1 MHTMIPPPVLTLTL
15 HWHPTGIQRASKQAP
30 GWTHRHPLRG
40 LPPPKLKRNPRHVF
54 CRVKEDSINSADQ
67 DTSTIEGKDE
77 EEEDSFPGS
86 EILDS
91 LIEKQRKNLE
101 KAREAE
107 AEFKE
112 VVRAAELSGYTP
124 KAYLAFLRWLQGLNS
139 SSLESE
145 IASLAKLESQRVN
158 LKSKWRQLETLAPSP
173 EKPVGG
179 SNPVE
184 EPVLEAKE
192 EQAIIA
198 TALVISSFIFPFSF
212 SYVASLFGIDLSML
226 MKDGEFP
233 SAEAIATWAAW
244 SLPYVGGT
252 VIAGAI
258 APRWIGNKGTLRLI
272 DDDKFQSELPLITL
286 ASVSMACGYSQ
297 AVVHQGVWYLCLL
310 NFLAG
315 GSNVSVGDPMYSEE
329 LLMQQSLGSLVAVP
343 SFWKLFSK
351 PAAVVLSSLLEAGWW
366 FLSDLFS
373 INEEPSLALL
383 SETSRSLSAEQAD
396 ERPQISDMM
405 TLNWNQGAW
414 QPTTWLT
421 AGRVFTSSLW
431 LGTETVMTGNL
442 WYPICTGGLGI
453 FVGILARRS
462 VVLNAKRD
470 SI

>member
-1 MHTMIPPPVLTLTL
+1 MF
-15 HWHPTGIQRASKQAP
+15 G
-30 GWTHRHPLRG
+30 
-40 LPPPKLKRNPRHVF
+40 
-54 CRVKEDSINSADQ
+54 RVKKNPINSADQ
-67 DTSTIEGKDE
+67 ETSTVEGKDE

-101 KAREAE
+101 KARVAE

-124 KAYLAFLRWLQGLNS
+124 KAYLSFLRWLQGLNS

-145 IASLAKLESQRVN
+145 VASLAKLESERVN
-158 LKSKWRQLETLAPSP
+158 LKSKWRQVERTLAPTP
-173 EKPVGG
+173 EKPLEGF
-179 SNPVE
+179 NPVE
-184 EPVLEAKE
+184 EPALEAKE
-192 EQAIIA
+192 EQAIVA

-252 VIAGAI
+252 AIAGAI
-258 APRWIGNKGTLRLI
+258 APRWIGNKGTLRLM

-315 GSNVSVGDPMYSEE
+315 GSNVSVGDPMYSED

-373 INEEPSLALL
+373 INDESSLALL
-383 SETSRSLSAEQAD
+383 SEKSRSFSAEQPD
-396 ERPQISDMM
+396 ERPRISDMM
-405 TLNWNQGAW
+405 TWDWNQGAW

-431 LGTETVMTGNL
+431 LGTETVVTGNL

-462 VVLNAKRD
+462 VVLNPKRD